1 MYQCLIQVEH
11 QAVLTLGLDLGKIW
25 RVWGLQRLITSNGC
39 ASNAVEWREVGIL
52 LEFLDFFTCLDDV
65 VSHLTNSVLFEVF
78 ESPVDD
84 RVQRPKS
91 CTSYH

>member
-39 ASNAVEWREVGIL
+39 ASNAVEWREIGIL

-65 VSHLTNSVLFEVF
+65 VPHLANSVLFEVF

-91 CTSYH
+91 STSYH